1 MEAIA
6 RTSDAIPG
14 YTERVGTL
22 ESTLSRTRGMIRDA
36 EPVRLHKMEKDL
48 ESMREER
55 ETAKRRVTE
64 TMAAAA
70 AAAASIPDE
79 VSQVQRALLRL
90 TGTRYDIT
98 YEVPG

>member
-1 MEAIA
+1 M
-6 RTSDAIPG
+6 
-14 YTERVGTL
+14 ERVGKM
-22 ESTLSRTRGMIRDA
+22 ESTLSRTRDMIRDA

-48 ESMREER
+48 ESMRE
-55 ETAKRRVTE
+55 AKEIATQKATE
-64 TMAAAA
+64 TMAAAT

-79 VSQVQRALLRL
+79 ISQVQRALLRL